1 MELTPDQVWQNCL
14 SFIKDN
20 INQQSFET
28 WFLPIHPVKFK
39 KSISTFVAIFEVP
52 AFPGIQIILL
62 ENLDSSNFSHKACSL
77 PPLPNNAIFI

>member
-39 KSISTFVAIFEVP
+39 KSILTVEVP
-52 AFPGIQIILL
+52 SKFLRMDRGKLY
-62 ENLDSSNFSHKACSL
+62 
-77 PPLPNNAIFI
+77 